1 MSLVH
6 DMLTSVEE
14 KERVAPAPWNV
25 KERTSAGLFVLD
37 MPNEILNDFYD
48 LKEHIRIANMR
59 DDIRALSIAN
69 SSHGEGS
76 STIATYLAFL
86 MAGGVVTKLEKK
98 NPGEPEHV
106 VDADANDLHTIPDSD
121 KIFTSSFRDLNAK
134 SATSQDVFKNWQ
146 NDVDSRFMNMD
157 NSECILLVDGNLH
170 NPSIHR
176 FFGIDVENGLGEI
189 IEGNGDWNDMLKPVR
204 DSNLKLITAGVS
216 DRNPIDLLGS
226 DRFKELVDEWKKQ
239 FRYVIF
245 DSPAVLN
252 YVEAL
257 SLAAVVDGV
266 VLVVRAG
273 QTRWDVAQ
281 NAKQKLT
288 TAHANLLGVTLNRRK
303 MDIPDGLYK
312 RLI

>member
-6 DMLTSVEE
+6 DMLTSIEE
-14 KERVAPAPWNV
+14 KEHVVAAPWSE
-25 KERTSAGLFVLD
+25 KKKTTAGLFVLD
-37 MPNEILNDFYD
+37 MPNEILSDFYD
-48 LKEHIRIANMR
+48 LKEHIRLANMR
-59 DDIRALSIAN
+59 DDIRTLSIAN
-69 SSHGEGS
+69 SSQGEGS
-76 STIATYLAFL
+76 PTIATYLAFL

-98 NPGEPEHV
+98 SPGAESR
-106 VDADANDLHTIPDSD
+106 VDEYAKSLHSIAESD
-121 KIFTSSFRDLNAK
+121 KIFTNSFQSLTSK
-134 SATSQDVFKNWQ
+134 SATSQDIFKNWQ
-146 NDVDSRFMNMD
+146 NDVDSRYMKMD
-157 NSECILLVDGNLH
+157 NSDCILLVDANMH
-170 NPSIHR
+170 KPSIHR
-176 FFGIDVENGLGEI
+176 FFGTELEHGLGEI
-189 IEGNGDWNDMLKPVR
+189 IESGVDWNQMAKPVR

-216 DRNPIDLLGS
+216 DRNPADLLGS
-226 DRFKELVDEWKKQ
+226 ERFKELVEEWKKQ

-252 YVEAL
+252 YVESL
-257 SLAAVVDGV
+257 SIAAVVDGV

-273 QTRWDVAQ
+273 QTRWDIAQ